1 MIRTKVKKEVFLLE
15 GIYKNTKVL
24 KSLKDKIKE
33 NTKNSKVGKTNVIA
47 KTTSFVFLRKDPDF
61 ITFITDIRKDIN
73 KIYPYDF
80 IIVDAW
86 GNVYQKG
93 QYANEHTHI
102 EASAFCGILYLSN
115 SGPGTYFSEL
125 DLTVKEKE
133 GKYVLF
139 TPMLKHSVKKYN
151 GKKERI
157 TAAFNMN
164 ECKPWI
170 DYNKN
175 PEYAYV

>member
-1 MIRTKVKKEVFLLE
+1 MIITQIKKEVFLLE
-15 GIYKNTKVL
+15 GVYKNTRVL

-33 NTKNSKVGKTNVIA
+33 NTKNSKVGKTNVVA
-47 KTTSFVFLRKDPDF
+47 KTTSFFFLRKDPDF
-61 ITFITDIRKDIN
+61 VTFITDIRKDIN

-86 GNVYQKG
+86 GNAYKKG
-93 QYANEHTHI
+93 QYAKEHTHI
-102 EASAFCGILYLSN
+102 EASAFCGILYLTN

-139 TPMLKHSVKKYN
+139 TPMLKHSVKKYG
-151 GKKERI
+151 GKEERI

-170 DYNKN
+170 NYNETR
-175 PEYAYV
+175 EYAYV